1 MAKHGGFG
9 GGMPGNMNNLLKQ
22 AQKMQEQMAKQAEEL
37 GAKTF
42 SAKAGGGAVEAVVSG
57 KKELLSL
64 KIDPEAVD
72 PEDVEMLEDTVVA
85 AVNEA
90 MKLADEESSRML
102 GGMTGGLSF

>member
-1 MAKHGGFG
+1 MAKHGGFA

-22 AQKMQEQMAKQAEEL
+22 AQKMQEQMQKQAEEL
-37 GAKTF
+37 GEKTF
-42 SAKAGGGAVEAVVSG
+42 AAAAGGGAVEATVNG

-72 PEDVEMLEDTVVA
+72 PEDVEMLEDTIVA

-90 MKLADEESSRML
+90 IKKAEADSKSHI
-102 GGMTGGLSF
+102 

>member
-1 MAKHGGFG
+1 M
-9 GGMPGNMNNLLKQ
+9 
-22 AQKMQEQMAKQAEEL
+22 
-37 GAKTF
+37 
-42 SAKAGGGAVEAVVSG
+42 
-57 KKELLSL
+57 SL